1 LKKFSLR
8 FLKILLQCTKCISL
22 KDRIYYSLMIIGL
35 IGSLLGLINTY
46 YIGETGLGL
55 LAAGACFLYLLLIG
69 SYSLIS
75 HNIDRS
81 IMAICLGINFFI
93 FPLNYF
99 GSGGI
104 KGGMPLYFLIGI
116 YSINLLPKVFP
127 RFCLSCLSLSLYSG
141 LILYGYFHPETIT
154 PMPSDMAIHIDIV
167 IALILVSFMI
177 CSSINT
183 SLFAFN
189 YEQKKALR
197 LTHRLNS
204 FAIKDP
210 LTLLYNRR
218 YLNEQLSI
226 HTRLAHEHAFP
237 LCVIMFDVDHFKQIN
252 DSHGHLAGDAVL
264 QSLSKILL
272 LETRRQDIVGRY
284 GGEEFLVL
292 LFDTSLA
299 EAKSTAER
307 IRCTIAASRFTAV
320 DLQVTISGGIAA
332 YDNNM
337 QPHDLIAIAD
347 ENLYKAKLNGRNKI
361 VSQDRSEYVL
371 DVQTAQ

>member
-1 LKKFSLR
+1 MKKFSLR

-22 KDRIYYSLMIIGL
+22 KDRIYYSLMVLSL

-55 LAAGACFLYLLLIG
+55 LAAAACFFYLLLIG
-69 SYSLIS
+69 IYSLIT
-75 HNIDRS
+75 HNINRS
-81 IMAICLGINFFI
+81 IMSICLGINFFI

-104 KGGMPLYFLIGI
+104 HGGMPIYFLVGI
-116 YSINLLPKVFP
+116 YSINLLPKAFP
-127 RFCLSCLSLSLYSG
+127 RFCLSCLSLALYSG
-141 LILYGYFHPETIT
+141 LILYGYFHPEAIT
-154 PMPSDMAIHIDIV
+154 PMPSDMAIHIDII

-226 HTRLAHEHAFP
+226 HTRLAHEHDFP
-237 LCVIMFDVDHFKQIN
+237 LCVIMFDVDHFKQVN

-264 QSLSKILL
+264 QGLSKILL
-272 LETRRQDIVGRY
+272 IETRRQDIVGRY
-284 GGEEFLVL
+284 GGEEFLIL
-292 LFDTSLA
+292 LFDTSLD
-299 EAKSTAER
+299 EAIATAER
-307 IRCTIAASRFTAV
+307 IRCTIAASKFASI

-332 YDNNM
+332 YNDTM
-337 QPHDLIAIAD
+337 QPHDLIAAAD

-361 VSQDRSEYVL
+361 IAQDCAEYLL
-371 DVQTAQ
+371 DIQTAQ